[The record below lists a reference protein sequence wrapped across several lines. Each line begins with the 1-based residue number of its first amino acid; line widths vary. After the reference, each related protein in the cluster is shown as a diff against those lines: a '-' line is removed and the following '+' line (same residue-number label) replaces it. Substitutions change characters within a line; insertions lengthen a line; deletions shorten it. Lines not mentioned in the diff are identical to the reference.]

1 MYSIVI
7 PVFNEHETIPQLHS
21 RLAAV
26 IDTLDA
32 QGEIIFVDDG
42 STDNSFEVLL
52 AIHHADPRLKIVR
65 LSRNFGHQA
74 AISAGIDCAGGDAV
88 ILMDGDLQ
96 DPPEILPKFIAKWR
110 EGFDVVYGIH
120 KKRKE
125 NVFKRIA
132 YAAFYRIL
140 SRLSYLDIPLDSGDF
155 CLMNRR
161 VVHAIRQLPERNR
174 FVRGIRT
181 WVGFQQAGIE
191 YERDRRFAGTA
202 KYTFK
207 RLLKLA
213 YDGIF
218 SFSTVPLRLAVYTGF
233 FFSTLAF
240 LAGLF
245 IIYQKLVHQIAVV
258 GWASTIAVTTFLGGL
273 ILMMM
278 GIIGEY
284 IGRIVDEVKQRPVY
298 VIRDKVGL

>member
-7 PVFNEHETIPQLHS
+7 PIFNEHETIPQLHN
-21 RLAAV
+21 RLGAV
-26 IDTLDA
+26 IDKFDA

-52 AIHHADPRLKIVR
+52 AIHQADPRSKIVR

-74 AISAGIDCAGGDAV
+74 AISAGIDCAVGDAV

-96 DPPEILPKFIAKWR
+96 DPPEILPEFIAMWR
-110 EGFDVVYGIH
+110 QGYDVVYGIR

-125 NVFKRIA
+125 NFFKRAA

-155 CLMNRR
+155 CLINRR
-161 VVHAIRQLPERNR
+161 VVNAIRQLPERNR

-181 WVGFQQAGIE
+181 WVGFRQVGIE
-191 YERDRRFAGTA
+191 YERDRRFAGTT
-202 KYTFK
+202 KYTFN

-218 SFSTVPLRLAVYTGF
+218 SFSTVPLRLAVYAGF
-233 FFSTLAF
+233 FFSTIAF

-245 IIYQKLVHQIAVV
+245 IIYEKLVHQIAVV
-258 GWASTIAVTTFLGGL
+258 GWASTIAITTFLGGL

-298 VIRDKVGL
+298 VIRDKIGL